1 MCRSSWVQGW
11 CVGACRHAGYVLFW
25 SPCLIIRTGQQS
37 VSAHVGC
44 VGAPRAESELSLVS
58 GWGWRACFQHGT
70 YPARAKLSCVPGAQ
84 RPLLSCIGQRGGGCK
99 LLSGSFWVL
108 SAAGLCVLSFL
119 TLKLLCPCHSA
130 GCRLLFSTCYDRQ
143 LRARWYALSVLGRVS
158 TAVLLGLSMCV
169 APAATF
175 ALSMHPPVRA
185 QAAEQDWPHRASKVQ
200 VRGSSLHTPVRCALL
215 CTLCAV
221 RKLVLHVSTAGL
233 ACWSLDC
240 GRSLVCA
247 IHTCVAGAPH
257 ILNVEC
263 SRDALSCTLF

>member
-1 MCRSSWVQGW
+1 MCGCLQ
-11 CVGACRHAGYVLFW
+11 ACRICSVL
-25 SPCLIIRTGQQS
+25 
-37 VSAHVGC
+37 V
-44 VGAPRAESELSLVS
+44 
-58 GWGWRACFQHGT
+58 
-70 YPARAKLSCVPGAQ
+70 
-84 RPLLSCIGQRGGGCK
+84 PLLDHQDRPAICVSTCWVCRRTASRVRVVLGVLLGLARLFPAWDISCTGKAIMCARRSAPPALMHWPEGGGCK